1 MKVLF
6 SAARV
11 SILFLMSAVL
21 FPFVFFW
28 TVLTHYKPNLLR
40 YWNPCPIKVVAL
52 TRNDSIRLHD
62 HHACVTA
69 YECYPNG
76 KTHDEHALATAP
88 RKFEEICYYLILVN
102 HPQLL
107 VKPKRSTLKRI
118 EREFEKHNL
127 RARDVFT
134 TIGEGLEAR
143 TVIHS
148 IHF

>member
-11 SILFLMSAVL
+11 SILFLATAAL
-21 FPFVFFW
+21 FPFVFLW
-28 TVLTHYKPNLLR
+28 TVLTHYNPNLLR
-40 YWNPCPIKVVAL
+40 YWNPCPIKVIEM
-52 TRNDSIRLHD
+52 TRNDSVRMHN

-76 KTHDEHALATAP
+76 KTHDEHALVAGP
-88 RKFEEICYYLILVN
+88 KQYELICYYLILVN
-102 HPQLL
+102 YPQLL

-118 EREFEKHNL
+118 EREFEKCGL
-127 RARDVFT
+127 RARDVFIN
-134 TIGEGLEAR
+134 IGEGLEAR